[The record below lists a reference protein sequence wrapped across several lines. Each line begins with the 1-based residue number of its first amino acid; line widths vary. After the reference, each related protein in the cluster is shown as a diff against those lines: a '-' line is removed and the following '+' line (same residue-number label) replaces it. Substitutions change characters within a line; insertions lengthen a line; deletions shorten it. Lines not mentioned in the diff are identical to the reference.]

1 MGSGAAE
8 GLQQVLQRLFLEA
21 QFKQSQREH
30 MDRQGIAQQEM
41 GLRGRGLDI
50 QEAGNAQDYELGKG
64 NLALGGRRA
73 DHDQAE
79 LGEKVRQFDAHG
91 PQREADVAHT
101 GAITG
106 ELLRKPAAEEADR
119 TFTTGRDKTLH
130 GYRIGETAAEGAEQ
144 RRTLGMRQEGS
155 AGGPA
160 QSGEF
165 ADLYGAE
172 RGQRMRDAVDELLP
186 LTNNKTTGWG
196 SLLKGVPTSDALNY
210 KAKLDSLKANVGFNE
225 ITEMRQAS
233 KTGGALGQVS
243 DKEIGF
249 LQSSLAALDQAQT
262 PEQVKAELMK
272 VTAVLDRWETAKAQF
287 SGGAVKVPIRDT
299 GAGPKVGEER
309 MIGGKPGRWDGK
321 GWLPVQ
327 R

>member
-1 MGSGAAE
+1 MSMGSGAAD
-8 GLQQVLQRLFLEA
+8 GLQEVLQRLFLEA

-30 MDRQGIAQQEM
+30 ADRQGIAQQEL

-50 QEAGNAQDYELGKG
+50 QQLGNEQDYELGQG
-64 NLALGGRRA
+64 NLALGGRRI
-73 DHDQAE
+73 DQDQAK
-79 LGEKVRQFDAHG
+79 LGEDVRQFDALA
-91 PQREADVAHT
+91 PKRDADVAHM
-101 GAITG
+101 GALTG
-106 ELLRKPAAEEADR
+106 EVLRKPLAEQEER

-144 RRTLGMRQEGS
+144 RRTLGMRQGGGS
-155 AGGPA
+155 A
-160 QSGEF
+160 QSGDY

-186 LTNNKTTGWG
+186 LTNNKTVGWG

-243 DKEIGF
+243 DKEISF

-262 PEQVKAELMK
+262 PDQVRAELTK
-272 VTAVLDRWETAKAQF
+272 VTAVLDRWEAAKAQF
-287 SGGAVKVPIRDT
+287 SGGGVSVPPRDT
-299 GAGPKVGEER
+299 GGGPKVGEER
-309 MIGGKPGRWDGK
+309 MINGKPGRWDGK